1 MKMDKA
7 PRSIMVM
14 VLVSVFALLFLAACQ
29 GPPGK
34 AGLPGNPG
42 EPGNPGNPGPQGPPG
57 SAGPP
62 GIPGLA
68 GNAGNPGEPGLAGD
82 PGLPGSTGPQGPSGI
97 SPGAGVSISSD
108 TIYLDQGLTVRGSG
122 FQPFEPVQVYFD
134 LQGGR
139 DPNLGFATANGG
151 GAFEVVLD
159 APLSAI
165 SGVSR
170 TMEQL
175 LALDAVTVMVQ
186 GADRSFA
193 SAPAKVEAETPEV
206 PFRVPAPPV
215 TVDATLTAGCVIAGM
230 EVTILGSGFKPGE
243 AANFFLVTGSQTDG
257 APVQSSIGS
266 AVANNRGAL
275 QADIGVDAET
285 EPGLYGIKVAGIR
298 GTEATAPLMVNSA
311 QEICK

>member
-1 MKMDKA
+1 
-7 PRSIMVM
+7 
-14 VLVSVFALLFLAACQ
+14 
-29 GPPGK
+29 
-34 AGLPGNPG
+34 
-42 EPGNPGNPGPQGPPG
+42 
-57 SAGPP
+57 
-62 GIPGLA
+62 
-68 GNAGNPGEPGLAGD
+68 
-82 PGLPGSTGPQGPSGI
+82 
-97 SPGAGVSISSD
+97 VSISSD
-108 TIYLDQGLTVRGSG
+108 IIYLDQGLTVRGSG

-193 SAPAKVEAETPEV
+193 SAPARVEAETPVV
-206 PFRVPAPPV
+206 PIRPPAPPV
-215 TVDATLTAGCVIAGM
+215 TVDASLTAGCVTAGGM
-230 EVTILGSGFKPGE
+230 GVTMLGSGFKPGE
-243 AANFFLVTGSQTDG
+243 AANFFLVTGSQADG

-266 AVANNRGAL
+266 AVANDRGAL
-275 QADIGVDAET
+275 QAEIEVGADT
-285 EPGLYGIKVAGIR
+285 ELGLYGIKAAGIR
-298 GTEATAPLMVNSA
+298 GTEATAPLMVA
-311 QEICK
+311 DTCK

>member
-1 MKMDKA
+1 
-7 PRSIMVM
+7 M

-29 GPPGK
+29 GPAGK

-57 SAGPP
+57 PPGPP
-62 GIPGLA
+62 GIPGLPGDP
-68 GNAGNPGEPGLAGD
+68 GNPGEPGFPGEPGLAG
-82 PGLPGSTGPQGPSGI
+82 PTGPQGPPGV
-97 SPGAGVSISSD
+97 SPGAGVVISSNPV
-108 TIYLDQGLTVRGSG
+108 YLDQGLTIWGSG

-151 GAFEVVLD
+151 GAFEVVVSG
-159 APLSAI
+159 PLSDV
-165 SGVSR
+165 SGVAR
-170 TMEQL
+170 TMDQL

-193 SAPAKVEAETPEV
+193 STPAKVMAETPGV
-206 PFRVPAPPV
+206 IIRPPAPPV
-215 TVDATLTAGCVIAGM
+215 TVDASLTAGCVMAGS

-243 AANFFLVTGSQTDG
+243 ASNFFLVTGAQADG
-257 APVQSSIGS
+257 APVQASIGS
-266 AVANNRGAL
+266 AVANDRGAL
-275 QADIGVDAET
+275 MAEIAIDEGT

-298 GTEATAPLMVNSA
+298 GTEASSPLLVVSGSGSDT
-311 QEICK
+311 CK